1 MIGPPPRSVDRCGV
15 ERPLARYTWEYVVEH
30 AMHLRSCMV
39 LTLDREQSQ
48 VLREMLQ
55 GARTQLRLESA
66 RADSHDFREILHR
79 REQIV
84 TALLAQLS
92 EPRAA

>member
-1 MIGPPPRSVDRCGV
+1 MDGCV
-15 ERPLARYTWEYVVEH
+15 ERALRGTCGIAPVEH

-55 GARTQLRLESA
+55 GAVTQLRLESA

-79 REQIV
+79 REGIV
-84 TALLAQLS
+84 TAVLAQLS

>member
-1 MIGPPPRSVDRCGV
+1 M
-15 ERPLARYTWEYVVEH
+15 EH
-30 AMHLRSCMV
+30 AMHLQWCMV

-55 GARTQLRLESA
+55 GAVTQLRLESA

-84 TALLAQLS
+84 SEVLAQMS

>member
-1 MIGPPPRSVDRCGV
+1 
-15 ERPLARYTWEYVVEH
+15 
-30 AMHLRSCMV
+30 MV

-66 RADSHDFREILHR
+66 RADSRDFREILHR

-92 EPRAA
+92 GPRAA

>member
-1 MIGPPPRSVDRCGV
+1 
-15 ERPLARYTWEYVVEH
+15 
-30 AMHLRSCMV
+30 MV
-39 LTLDREQSQ
+39 LTLDQEQSQ
-48 VLREMLQ
+48 LLREMLQ
-55 GARTQLRLESA
+55 AAVTQLRLESA

>member
-1 MIGPPPRSVDRCGV
+1 M
-15 ERPLARYTWEYVVEH
+15 
-30 AMHLRSCMV
+30 M

-48 VLREMLQ
+48 VLREILE
-55 GARTQLRLESA
+55 GALTQLRVESA

-79 REQIV
+79 RERVV
-84 TALLAQLS
+84 TALLEQLS

>member
-1 MIGPPPRSVDRCGV
+1 M
-15 ERPLARYTWEYVVEH
+15 EH

-39 LTLDREQSQ
+39 LTLDQEQSQ

-55 GARTQLRLESA
+55 GALTQLRLESA
-66 RADSHDFREILHR
+66 RADSHDFREILHH

-84 TALLAQLS
+84 TAVLAQMS
-92 EPRAA
+92 GPRAA

>member
-1 MIGPPPRSVDRCGV
+1 MDGCGV
-15 ERPLARYTWEYVVEH
+15 ERTLRGTCGIAPVEH
-30 AMHLRSCMV
+30 AMQLQCCMV
-39 LTLDREQSQ
+39 LTLDQEQSQ

-55 GARTQLRLESA
+55 GAVTQLLLESA

-79 REQIV
+79 RERIV
-84 TALLAQLS
+84 TAVLAQLS

>member
-1 MIGPPPRSVDRCGV
+1 MPR
-15 ERPLARYTWEYVVEH
+15 
-30 AMHLRSCMV
+30 MM

-48 VLREMLQ
+48 VLREILE
-55 GARTQLRLESA
+55 GALTQLRVESA

-79 REQIV
+79 RERV
-84 TALLAQLS
+84 VSALLDQLS